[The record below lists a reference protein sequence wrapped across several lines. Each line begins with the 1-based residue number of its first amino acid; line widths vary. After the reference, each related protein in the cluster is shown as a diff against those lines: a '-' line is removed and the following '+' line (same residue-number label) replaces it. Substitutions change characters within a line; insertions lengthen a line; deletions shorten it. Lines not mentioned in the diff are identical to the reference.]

1 MLHTFIC
8 IMFTHGKIDILIL
21 QLHSKSQVRPST
33 FKKANLVSQLLFL
46 GQITTIEIL
55 IEAGKKH

>member
-1 MLHTFIC
+1 
-8 IMFTHGKIDILIL
+8 MFTDGKIDILIL